1 MSKRGPN
8 ETPTSSGPSA
18 KKVKSD
24 NVLEMGPVSGQEEFD
39 IKVGKTASNV
49 QCTYSFVRILKIVI

>member
-49 QCTYSFVRILKIVI
+49 QCT